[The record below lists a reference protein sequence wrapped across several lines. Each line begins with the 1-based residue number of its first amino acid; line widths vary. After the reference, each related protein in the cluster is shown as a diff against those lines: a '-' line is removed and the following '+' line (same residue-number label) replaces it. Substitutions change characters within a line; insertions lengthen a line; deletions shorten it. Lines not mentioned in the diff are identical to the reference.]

1 MNSTIKI
8 FFGIEFDNQVT
19 FSKMNLNIIK
29 FHGFEYDD
37 QDIFTR
43 KIHFSANIWEMV
55 WIIWDNL
62 LAGIVLRVLSKQ
74 VFFANISKRCL
85 ITRYYPQSVTPFYL
99 KIKCKIII
107 DIWKRLPP
115 QRRAK
120 AAWDIFGG
128 KFEIFLESEGLP
140 KISRHGL
147 VNEKKLVC

>member
-1 MNSTIKI
+1 MYFISGYFSKSIWKLRYVTKMNSTIKI

-55 WIIWDNL
+55 WNIWDNL

-107 DIWKRLPP
+107 DIWKCLS

-120 AAWDIFGG
+120 AAWFVKCSWTLD
-128 KFEIFLESEGLP
+128 
-140 KISRHGL
+140 
-147 VNEKKLVC
+147 VCW